1 MRYCLDASF
10 LVLVVCFQYDFGY
23 GKPYL
28 VWIFGWINCGIYL
41 NLAGNFW
48 NLQVIQPFMTRYAV
62 PTSSSIVMLLFDM
75 VSSASAIDSLMPTPI
90 SLESLFVKSSRS
102 EGASDLPRSVRNL
115 YLVSPDA
122 CIARTLTVPIFFST
136 LTSASDRTPSTST
149 TSDLEF
155 WIPSFISSA
164 SAAVPFFSR
173 SPIISFPRFAPVGSI
188 LLLVASALTA
198 SPIVILSNP
207 FDFRPSAIVVLPA
220 PGIPVRH
227 TISFTL
233 TNFIL

>member
-10 LVLVVCFQYDFGY
+10 LVLIVCFQYDFGY

-28 VWIFGWINCGIYL
+28 VWIFGWINCCIYL

-136 LTSASDRTPSTST
+136 LTSAIERTPSTST
-149 TSDLEF
+149 TSEF
-155 WIPSFISSA
+155 ECSILSLISSA
-164 SAAVPFFSR
+164 TAPGPFFSR
-173 SPIISFPRFAPVGSI
+173 SSSIIFPRFAPVGSI
-188 LLLVASALTA
+188 FLLVASALTA
-198 SPIVILSNP
+198 SPMVTLSKP
-207 FDFRPSAIVVLPA
+207 LDLRDSAIV
-220 PGIPVRH
+220 
-227 TISFTL
+227 
-233 TNFIL
+233 

>member
-10 LVLVVCFQYDFGY
+10 LVLIICFQYDFGY

-28 VWIFGWINCGIYL
+28 VWIFGWINCCIYL

-62 PTSSSIVMLLFDM
+62 PTSSSIVMLLLEI

-102 EGASDLPRSVRNL
+102 DGASDLPLPVRNL

-122 CIARTLTVPIFFST
+122 WIARTLTVPIFFKT
-136 LTSASDRTPSTST
+136 LTSASERTPSTST
-149 TSDLEF
+149 TLDLEF
-155 WIPSFISSA
+155 WIPSFMSSA
-164 SAAVPFFSR
+164 TAPGPFFSR
-173 SPIISFPRFAPVGSI
+173 SSIIIFPRFTPVGSMF
-188 LLLVASALTA
+188 LLVASARTA

-207 FDFRPSAIVVLPA
+207 FDFRPSAIVVFPA

-227 TISFTL
+227 MISFTL